1 MQYLDDLKSVP
12 ADSALYDVIA
22 LAAPVDQ
29 GGKEVT
35 IGQLVLDGQFTTTK
49 WGDEHLF
56 FRHQKQDDDNKLK
69 PEWATGLPTWKCP
82 LGFKW

>member
-22 LAAPVDQ
+22 LTAPVDQ